1 MEATRFLRRF
11 SDVEIY
17 HGYFPQCIKNTDEFP
32 FDFAYMNA
40 TEYVFNENELIKLLT
55 DIKDYGVKNF
65 LLVSASTYNGRFAP
79 LRLIKDTVKSMLSL
93 IGLYEVGQFWG
104 YTRTPDELANAF
116 KEVGCAKIEM
126 ALMRETTF
134 SVEGEL

>member
-1 MEATRFLRRF
+1 
-11 SDVEIY
+11 
-17 HGYFPQCIKNTDEFP
+17 
-32 FDFAYMNA
+32 MNA

-93 IGLYEVGQFWG
+93 IGLYELGQFWG

-116 KEVGCAKIEM
+116 KEAGFERIEM
-126 ALMRETTF
+126 GFIREGIF
-134 SVEGEL
+134 WIKGEL